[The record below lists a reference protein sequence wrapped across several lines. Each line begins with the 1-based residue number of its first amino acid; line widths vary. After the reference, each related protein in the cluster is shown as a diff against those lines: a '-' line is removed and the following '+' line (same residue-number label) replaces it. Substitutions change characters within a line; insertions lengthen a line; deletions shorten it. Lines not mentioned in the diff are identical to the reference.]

1 MGSRLLMMFKLDV
14 EGRTVEMIGRAV
26 VVGMFSCWRY
36 NVDPS
41 PRLIKSSV
49 SINENASA
57 GSTGRGLVMTR
68 GSCSIGT
75 TLLLLFLT
83 DNIDVVSLQLN
94 GDIVHEGVGRRQWNR
109 WWGRQFGLVHN
120 N

>member
-1 MGSRLLMMFKLDV
+1 VVVAVIVGVRLLMMLKLDV

-41 PRLIKSSV
+41 PRFMKSSV
-49 SINENASA
+49 SINENAIA

-68 GSCSIGT
+68 GSYPIGT
-75 TLLLLFLT
+75 TLLLLLLLK
-83 DNIDVVSLQLN
+83 DSIDVVSLQLN
-94 GDIVHEGVGRRQWNR
+94 GDIVHEGVGRR
-109 WWGRQFGLVHN
+109 H
-120 N
+120 